1 MRLYKLKT
9 AIFSLC
15 LHFDRTQ
22 TKGNDMNIITK
33 IKKSVELK
41 TSKIAEL
48 NELKKLASNP
58 LLTIKEQEIVKQQIL
73 QLKKETEVFFNKKLR
88 NIDNGLIERLNLM
101 SLKSKDMSNIS
112 TTYLISDFI
121 VDSEIT
127 MIAGKPGG
135 GKSLTMVAI
144 CNEIMLNKSAKYVF
158 YFDFD
163 NSITTLKDRCL
174 DILLDQFNN
183 FLYFTPINKTSGDSI
198 GESEIWTA
206 INELEN
212 TYLQKVL
219 IVFDSAKNFLE
230 SGADRDKNKDV
241 SPLMKRLKRLRSN
254 GATVIFLHHTNK
266 PQKDI
271 NELTYAGSSAWL
283 EDASN
288 AFILN
293 NNDFT
298 SSFLFSPVKKRIG
311 SLLEQAF
318 TYNEET
324 MLLSKIDIQDAKQ
337 TKEDIEIRN
346 IILKFISEHPERPTY
361 SEILNTCTKNFGYAK
376 NQVNAIIQASKGI
389 HWDAIKEKENHN
401 RDVYILLD
409 NSDKLDK

>member
-1 MRLYKLKT
+1 M

-15 LHFDRTQ
+15 LHFDKTR
-22 TKGNDMNIITK
+22 TKGNDMESIAK
-33 IKKSVELK
+33 IKKSIELK
-41 TSKIAEL
+41 NSKLAEL
-48 NELKKLASNP
+48 NELNQLASNP
-58 LLTIKEQEIVKQQIL
+58 LLTLKEQEIVKQEIL
-73 QLKKETEVFFNKKLR
+73 QLKKETDVFFNKKLKT
-88 NIDNGLIERLNLM
+88 IDNQIIDKFNLM
-101 SLKSKDMSNIS
+101 SLKSKDMSCIS
-112 TTYLISDFI
+112 ITYIVPNFI
-121 VDSEIT
+121 IKAEIT

-135 GKSLTMVAI
+135 GKSLTTVAI
-144 CNEIMLNKSAKYVF
+144 CNQALLNKSAKYVF

-174 DILLDQFNN
+174 DLLLEKFEN
-183 FLYFTPINKTSGDSI
+183 FLYFTPFNRISGDSI
-198 GESEIWTA
+198 GESEIWTV
-206 INELEN
+206 IYELEN
-212 TYLQKVL
+212 TYLKEVL

-283 EDASN
+283 EDTSN

-293 NNDFT
+293 YSDFT
-298 SSFLFSPVKKRIG
+298 NSFLFSPVKKRVG
-311 SLLEQAF
+311 NLHEQAF
-318 TYNEET
+318 TYSEET
-324 MLLSKIDIQDAKQ
+324 MLLCKIDLKDAKQ

-346 IILKFISEHPERPTY
+346 IILGFINEHPKRPTY

-376 NQVNAIIQASKGI
+376 NQVNTVIQASKGI

-409 NSDKLDK
+409 NSDKLDT